1 MEHRVVDLMADHAA
15 VGRAPFLRSLDRVAV
30 PGKLGHPPYSGA
42 PETPRGRHA
51 PFSVATTLG
60 GLLAGGQLHR
70 RRAC

>member
-1 MEHRVVDLMADHAA
+1 MEHRVAALMAGGAA
-15 VGRAPFLRSLDRVAV
+15 VGRAPFLALLDRAVV
-30 PGKLGHPPYSGA
+30 PGKFDRPPYSGA